1 MKKKKILAKFEAQD
15 SGQWFRSFVV
25 QQKTQP
31 KLTELNAEVVNIF
44 GYLCLK

>member
-25 QQKTQP
+25 QQK
-31 KLTELNAEVVNIF
+31 
-44 GYLCLK
+44 GYATKAFRIKC